1 MKLQADIFVYF
12 IKLFII
18 GNYVYFSFRRILNIN
33 EKSFKKI
40 IIILVSNL
48 LLSIVGTY
56 IEFYIN
62 TFFNLIIICCLY
74 GIVLGKV
81 THNKIAYSIIIALI
95 SYAICEICSLI
106 SVILVYLLYQLIYLH
121 SSLKT
126 LIINDYFKGQIAK
139 IKVDGISHYF
149 NIIDNKIIDL
159 TKTQFKSEIDYKDYK
174 IVHRNDILTED
185 TKNRYQR
192 LKKKVIKE
200 LLQKIDKE
208 VYQCTLCQNLVEK
221 FPNSNTVF
229 LGNNNDI
236 VLIGEAPANN
246 GWRKSHMLWKD
257 SGVILQKLF
266 DIINKDIFETTF
278 LESVKCFPVERKNL
292 KTCSKNCKQIMEKQ
306 LEILQ
311 PKLII
316 TLGEFPTRNL
326 LDFKFKKFQEVV
338 GNIYEVNGY
347 QILPIYHPSPISP
360 KSYKGNIP
368 IFEKLYNMNYNKNEN

>member
-1 MKLQADIFVYF
+1 MKTSGDSMKIKQLQQA
-12 IKLFII
+12 L
-18 GNYVYFSFRRILNIN
+18 LNSYSQDLCY
-33 EKSFKKI
+33 EK
-40 IIILVSNL
+40 VRNHW
-48 LLSIVGTY
+48 T
-56 IEFYIN
+56 EEN
-62 TFFNLIIICCLY
+62 RT
-74 GIVLGKV
+74 LGMC
-81 THNKIAYSIIIALI
+81 
-95 SYAICEICSLI
+95 AIT
-106 SVILVYLLYQLIYLH
+106 
-121 SSLKT
+121 T

-208 VYQCTLCQNLVEK
+208 VYQCTLCQNIVER

-229 LGNNNDI
+229 LSNNNDI

-257 SGVILQKLF
+257 INGKILPSGVILQKLF

-306 LEILQ
+306 VKILQ
-311 PKLII
+311 SKLII